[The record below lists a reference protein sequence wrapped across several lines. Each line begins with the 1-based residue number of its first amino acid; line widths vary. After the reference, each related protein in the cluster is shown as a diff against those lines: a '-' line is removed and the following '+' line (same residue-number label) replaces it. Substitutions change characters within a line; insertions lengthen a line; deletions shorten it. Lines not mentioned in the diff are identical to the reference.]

1 MISMSGWNSSRLLFK
16 VIAKQRKED
25 VEVFKCIDTEGR
37 EFYIEDSSMFTNYCT
52 NSSTFNQEIKT
63 TLGTII
69 NVLQHTKNVFEV
81 NFLKI
86 NKEERTIRG
95 YFVSADE
102 DFGYSKVFDLDSK
115 TIKNVNNRKIQYL
128 IVNNTKYTVE

>member
-1 MISMSGWNSSRLLFK
+1 MSGWNSSRLLFK

-52 NSSTFNQEIKT
+52 NSSTFKQEIKT
-63 TLGTII
+63 TLGIII

-86 NKEERTIRG
+86 DKEERTIRG

-102 DFGYSKVFDLDSK
+102 EFGYSKVFDLDSK

>member
-1 MISMSGWNSSRLLFK
+1 MSGWNSSRLLFK

-86 NKEERTIRG
+86 DKEERTIRG

-102 DFGYSKVFDLDSK
+102 EFGYSKVFDLDSK

-128 IVNNTKYTVE
+128 IVNNTKYSTE

>member
-86 NKEERTIRG
+86 DKEERTIRG

-102 DFGYSKVFDLDSK
+102 EFGYSKVFDLDSK

-128 IVNNTKYTVE
+128 IVNNTKYSTE